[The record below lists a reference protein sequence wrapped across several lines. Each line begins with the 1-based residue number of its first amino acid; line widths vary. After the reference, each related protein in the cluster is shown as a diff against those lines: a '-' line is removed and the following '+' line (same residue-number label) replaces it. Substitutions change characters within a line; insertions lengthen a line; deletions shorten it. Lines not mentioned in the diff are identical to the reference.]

1 MAANRLMEH
10 RWGSRC
16 VLDAL
21 AEIKAADGRSARAI
35 VRNAS
40 LSGAYLATGERFPML
55 GRISVRP
62 LAWREE
68 WLDAC
73 VVRADGDGIAVEWL
87 DPGEPAVA
95 SLLCLGQSP
104 MAAATAAA
112 RQATLSP

>member
-16 VLDAL
+16 ALDAP
-21 AEIKAADGRSARAI
+21 AEIKAADGHSAKAT

-40 LSGAYLATGERFPML
+40 LSGAYLATSARFPLL

-73 VVRADGDGIAVEWL
+73 VVRADDEGIAVEWL

-95 SLLCLGQSP
+95 SLLCLGPSP
-104 MAAATAAA
+104 MTAATAAA
-112 RQATLSP
+112 SQATLSP